1 MAKGLFA
8 VYRDDQA
15 VAGPSTALG
24 RPVAPSANKA
34 SARRK
39 DGASAGSSSG
49 GGLRVSRLGEK
60 ENVDPLGSSMRGLGA
75 AKLGKKPSALG
86 AKKADSCAATAAPAC
101 GPRASA
107 PAVHRA
113 KGAARNAVCTG
124 TLRTRVLPDLPPL
137 EPDEPVVAA
146 LAPAPRPA
154 APAPHVADIILDG
167 NDGNDALSSPRTSCD
182 ARSALSASTGSS
194 ARDSGYAHSVD
205 GRACDTS
212 LDMAIAAAFADEE
225 ERQAGRHVDEREAD
239 RRARALT
246 ESPLAEVRR
255 LLLSC
260 PSRENKADVL
270 LDQPLQITQAFTG
283 LGGFSAANM
292 ASPTPRPHA
301 ARPAPPTRT
310 RSSPSKA
317 SSTSALPTRM
327 APYVYSTTATT
338 KRARPKPTTSAAG
351 DKPRAA
357 AGGPLRF

>member
-15 VAGPSTALG
+15 VPGPSAALV
-24 RPVAPSANKA
+24 RPLAHPANKA
-34 SARRK
+34 TSRRRK
-39 DGASAGSSSG
+39 DGASARLDGAS
-49 GGLRVSRLGEK
+49 GLRVPRFGEK
-60 ENVDPLGSSMRGLGA
+60 ENVDPLGPGVRGLGA
-75 AKLGKKPSALG
+75 GKLAKKPSALV
-86 AKKADSCAATAAPAC
+86 AKRVDSCAPAAAVTAC
-101 GPRASA
+101 GGVRAPSRDEQR
-107 PAVHRA
+107 V
-113 KGAARNAVCTG
+113 KGAATNAVCTG

-137 EPDEPVVAA
+137 EPVEPAA
-146 LAPAPRPA
+146 PLAPAPPPA
-154 APAPHVADIILDG
+154 QAAPHVADIVLAADDKA
-167 NDGNDALSSPRTSCD
+167 NASASPRTSLD

-205 GRACDTS
+205 SRACDTS
-212 LDMAIAAAFADEE
+212 LDMDIAAAFADEE
-225 ERQAGRHVDEREAD
+225 EQEAVRQVDGREAD

-246 ESPLAEVRR
+246 ESPLAE
-255 LLLSC
+255 
-260 PSRENKADVL
+260 
-270 LDQPLQITQAFTG
+270 ITQAFTG

-327 APYVYSTTATT
+327 APYAYSTTATT

-357 AGGPLRF
+357 AGGPMRF

>member
-24 RPVAPSANKA
+24 RPVAPSANKAA

-60 ENVDPLGSSMRGLGA
+60 ENVDPLGSNMRGLGA

-101 GPRASA
+101 GLRPSA

-137 EPDEPVVAA
+137 EPDEPVVAT

-212 LDMAIAAAFADEE
+212 LDMDIAAAFADEE
-225 ERQAGRHVDEREAD
+225 EQQAGRHVDEREAD

-260 PSRENKADVL
+260 PSRENEADVW
-270 LDQPLQITQAFTG
+270 LDRLQITQAFTG

-317 SSTSALPTRM
+317 ASHSSLPTRM
-327 APYVYSTTATT
+327 TPYAYSTTATT
-338 KRARPKPTTSAAG
+338 KRAKPKQAPT
-351 DKPRAA
+351 
-357 AGGPLRF
+357 AGGGPMRI

>member
-15 VAGPSTALG
+15 VPGPSSALG
-24 RPVAPSANKA
+24 RPLAYSANKSV

-39 DGASAGSSSG
+39 DGAPPRLDGGS
-49 GGLRVSRLGEK
+49 GLRVPRLGEK
-60 ENVDPLGSSMRGLGA
+60 ENVDPLGPGVRGLGA
-75 AKLGKKPSALG
+75 GKLGKKPSALA
-86 AKKADSCAATAAPAC
+86 AKKGDSCAAAQATAC
-101 GPRASA
+101 GVRAPS
-107 PAVHRA
+107 
-113 KGAARNAVCTG
+113 GAAQRVKGNAVCTG

-137 EPDEPVVAA
+137 EPDEPVAP
-146 LAPAPRPA
+146 LAPASRA
-154 APAPHVADIILDG
+154 AAAAPHVADIILDADDKG
-167 NDGNDALSSPRTSCD
+167 ADSASPRTSLD

-205 GRACDTS
+205 GRTGDTS
-212 LDMAIAAAFADEE
+212 LDMDIAAAFADEE
-225 ERQAGRHVDEREAD
+225 EQEARRQVEEREAD

-246 ESPLAEVRR
+246 ESPLAE
-255 LLLSC
+255 
-260 PSRENKADVL
+260 
-270 LDQPLQITQAFTG
+270 ITQAFTG

-310 RSSPSKA
+310 RSSPSKTA
-317 SSTSALPTRM
+317 SHSALPTRM
-327 APYVYSTTATT
+327 APYAYSTTATT
-338 KRARPKPTTSAAG
+338 KRARPKTTTSATG